1 MKGST
6 DSSPLWLLGS
16 LINSPMPI
24 EETSIGIVLFKVA
37 WILTNVSI
45 EGKHPTVPW
54 AAKFW
59 TCLRRL
65 GLAPTDPPWLR
76 PIASLSWDW
85 APIS

>member
-45 EGKHPTVPW
+45 EGKHPTVP
-54 AAKFW
+54 
-59 TCLRRL
+59 
-65 GLAPTDPPWLR
+65 
-76 PIASLSWDW
+76 
-85 APIS
+85 